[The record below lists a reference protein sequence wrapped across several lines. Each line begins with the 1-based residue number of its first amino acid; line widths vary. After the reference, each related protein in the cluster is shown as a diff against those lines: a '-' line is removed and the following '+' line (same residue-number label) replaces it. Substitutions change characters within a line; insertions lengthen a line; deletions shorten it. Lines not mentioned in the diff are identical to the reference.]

1 MLDLQNGRVAVY
13 LDFDNIV
20 LSWYDRVHGRNSFSR
35 DRQRIAEGDR
45 DPEIVARLDA
55 AIVNVGAIID
65 YASSFGTLVLTRA
78 YADWSAPMNA
88 EYRSQLVARAVD
100 LVQLFPAAAYAKNG
114 ADIRLAVDAVE
125 DMFRLEDLTHVVI
138 VAGDSD
144 YVPLAQ
150 RCKRLGRYV
159 VGVGVAGS
167 TAKSL
172 AAACDEFATYDALP
186 GVAPLRQGPAAT
198 GQGSERGRGGSRRA
212 SSRGE
217 SGAAAGSQSA
227 DASRGQEP
235 TKPDGAATG
244 DEAEKPPQGAQS
256 GAQSAKGAA
265 AEKSAK
271 TARSE
276 KSAQPQQGN
285 DEQEPGRGSRGKGA
299 NRGRGDSAHDDLEG
313 GVGVAAGANLDDLDD
328 TVDSLDS
335 ESPEELD
342 IAVTG
347 LLIRALWLSQDRDD
361 SGWLYSSAVKQQMR
375 RMDPS
380 FNEKALGFRSFSDF
394 LKSRSDVV
402 ELEESG
408 HERLVRLA
416 EQSD

>member
-1 MLDLQNGRVAVY
+1 MQNGRVAVY

-45 DPEIVARLDA
+45 DPEITARLEA
-55 AIVNVGAIID
+55 AVVDVGAIID

-125 DMFRLEDLTHVVI
+125 DMFRLEDLTHVII

-172 AAACDEFATYDALP
+172 AAACDEFTSYDSLP
-186 GVAPLRQGPAAT
+186 GVQPPRQRGEDDKPK
-198 GQGSERGRGGSRRA
+198 RGRGGSKRGGSGRSEDQAADEPVRA
-212 SSRGE
+212 EAETEAGT
-217 SGAAAGSQSA
+217 SGAASGEGA
-227 DASRGQEP
+227 DA
-235 TKPDGAATG
+235 
-244 DEAEKPPQGAQS
+244 
-256 GAQSAKGAA
+256 
-265 AEKSAK
+265 KS
-271 TARSE
+271 
-276 KSAQPQQGN
+276 P
-285 DEQEPGRGSRGKGA
+285 EPGRSGSRRAQSNKQDQQGQQTQQTEQTQPDSKAASGA
-299 NRGRGDSAHDDLEG
+299 HTSFAEDHDDD
-313 GVGVAAGANLDDLDD
+313 A
-328 TVDSLDS
+328 LDS
-335 ESPEELD
+335 EFESEEERD

-347 LLIRALWLSQDRDD
+347 LLIRALWLSQDTDD

-394 LKSRSDVV
+394 LRSRSDVV

-416 EQSD
+416 DQSS

>member
-1 MLDLQNGRVAVY
+1 VPDTQNGRVAVY

-20 LSWYDRVHGRNSFSR
+20 LSWYDRVHGRNSFAR
-35 DRQRIAEGDR
+35 DRQRIAE
-45 DPEIVARLDA
+45 DPTGSEVAERLREAMID
-55 AIVNVGAIID
+55 VGAIID

-78 YADWSAPMNA
+78 YADWSAPVNA
-88 EYRSQLVARAVD
+88 EYRSQLVSRAVD

-125 DMFRLEDLTHVVI
+125 DMFRLDDLTHVVI

-172 AAACDEFATYDALP
+172 TAACDEFASYDALP
-186 GVAPLRQGPAAT
+186 GIEILERKNERADTKAPKR
-198 GQGSERGRGGSRRA
+198 
-212 SSRGE
+212 SRGTAPQE
-217 SGAAAGSQSA
+217 SGA
-227 DASRGQEP
+227 
-235 TKPDGAATG
+235 TKPEGGPRADVASGLEAAEDPEATRRRADIESVEA
-244 DEAEKPPQGAQS
+244 DEALE
-256 GAQSAKGAA
+256 AA
-265 AEKSAK
+265 ADPDAAS
-271 TARSE
+271 
-276 KSAQPQQGN
+276 
-285 DEQEPGRGSRGKGA
+285 
-299 NRGRGDSAHDDLEG
+299 DD
-313 GVGVAAGANLDDLDD
+313 
-328 TVDSLDS
+328 
-335 ESPEELD
+335 PE

-347 LLIRALWLSQDRDD
+347 LLIRALWLSQDKDD

-380 FNEKALGFRSFSDF
+380 FNEKTLGFRSFSDF
-394 LKSRSDVV
+394 LKSRSDVA

-408 HERLVRLA
+408 HERLVRLRDRA
-416 EQSD
+416 